1 MTALM
6 EYTALTMSRTLRFPN
21 EKAMALGGVATGS
34 MKAREEAMVH
44 GSMTY
49 SGCTCIAVA

>member
-1 MTALM
+1 M